1 MLKAQELESVTVM
14 TTYNH
19 ETAIRGNWVVAKY
32 GCIAETQGCTTFA
45 QEDQIVTHIIHRLD
59 TENNETE
66 CIIESRDYTWY
77 VSKND
82 PEKLASFW
90 GLNRLVV
97 VPCQLPWLL
106 PSCSDDDS
114 RSN

>member
-1 MLKAQELESVTVM
+1 M

-19 ETAIRGNWVVAKY
+19 ETVIRGPWVVAKY
-32 GCIAETQGCTTFA
+32 MCIAETLDCTTFA

-59 TENNETE
+59 TCHNETE
-66 CIIESRDYTWY
+66 CIIESRDYNWF

-82 PEKLASFW
+82 PDKLATFW

-97 VPCQLPWLL
+97 VPCQLPWLHS
-106 PSCSDDDS
+106 SCSDDDS